1 MPHKSFPPSEAADS
15 PTGMQA
21 AQPRVTLISGA
32 PYARSNL
39 RAWVHELCPDCETDV
54 FHSVYEATVWV
65 VNMPVDILVLDL
77 DVDPANAPEFV
88 RHVARVSPRTRV
100 FVCATERRPPSGRAF
115 DILSWGECEAALR
128 RWFLRRPSHA

>member
-1 MPHKSFPPSEAADS
+1 MPLKSAPSADAADPS
-15 PTGMQA
+15 SRVTA

-39 RAWVHELCPDCETDV
+39 RAWVHELCPECETDV
-54 FHSVYEATVWV
+54 FNSVYEATVWL
-65 VNMPVDILVLDL
+65 VNTPVDILVLDL

-100 FVCATERRPPSGRAF
+100 FVCAAERHPPSGRAF